1 MTSSDRPAL
10 GILLICLGVTAISVN
25 DMLIKLLSGGYPLH
39 QIVFVRS
46 AVGLI
51 FSFALLRYEGG
62 LRLLRT
68 STPLLH
74 LLRGLLVVGAN
85 MTFYAA
91 VAVMPLAQAT
101 ALFFV
106 APLFITLLAI
116 PLLGEKVGPLRLGAV
131 LVGFAGVAVMQRP
144 WEGGDA
150 GLGPVLL
157 LPVAAALL
165 YASMQVL
172 TRRLGVTTR
181 ASALAVYIQMTFLL
195 VSLGFFLVAGD
206 GRFAP
211 GPEKESLNFLLRAW
225 ILPPVSD
232 WPVFAAIGL
241 AAGGI
246 GYCLSAAY
254 RLADAVGSDL
264 IADAFELAWDVR
276 IMDMRAAPYDMSG
289 MTIDPYSIEWTP
301 IKIETAE
308 GKREYA
314 ELQRQFAERAAPIRQ
329 ALIQRLTSA
338 LGTALGPRSVP
349 VTT

>member
-254 RLADAVGSDL
+254 RLADAAT
-264 IADAFELAWDVR
+264 IAPFEYIGLPLAIFWGWA
-276 IMDMRAAPYDMSG
+276 IFGEWP
-289 MTIDPYSIEWTP
+289 DPVVWL
-301 IKIETAE
+301 
-308 GKREYA
+308 GC
-314 ELQRQFAERAAPIRQ
+314 
-329 ALIQRLTSA
+329 ALIVGAGLFVFLREQQKGRPLP
-338 LGTALGPRSVP
+338 GRRNRPFRR
-349 VTT
+349 